1 MPGKAKH
8 LGVQS
13 GHMVSARPACE
24 LNSSGA
30 RGSSHSV
37 HSLPGA
43 QSAGYTAQ
51 LPVASW
57 AESFETLL
65 QDRVAVTY
73 FTEFLK
79 KEFSAENVYF
89 WQACERFQQIPA
101 RNTQQLAQEAR
112 RIYEEFLSSHA
123 VSPVNIDRQAWIG
136 EEMLATPTPDMFRV
150 QQLQIFNLMKFDSYA
165 RFVKSPLFQACMRAE
180 NEGQPLPDLRAH
192 SRNSSPPPELGKV
205 PGPAPQHRVEDS
217 NGSSS
222 LWRESQGSL
231 NSSASLDLGF
241 LSSSCSSSSM
251 SHRKSLGGTEPD
263 PQARPSKYCCVYLPD
278 GTASLASVRAGV
290 SIRDML
296 AGLCEKRGFSLPDIK
311 VYLVGNEQKAL
322 VLDQDSVVLMDQEVK
337 LENRVSFE

>member
-1 MPGKAKH
+1 ICI
-8 LGVQS
+8 S
-13 GHMVSARPACE
+13 E

-101 RNTQQLAQEAR
+101 RNTQQEAR

-180 NEGQPLPDLRAH
+180 NEGQPLPD
-192 SRNSSPPPELGKV
+192 
-205 PGPAPQHRVEDS
+205 
-217 NGSSS
+217 
-222 LWRESQGSL
+222 
-231 NSSASLDLGF
+231 
-241 LSSSCSSSSM
+241 
-251 SHRKSLGGTEPD
+251 
-263 PQARPSKYCCVYLPD
+263 
-278 GTASLASVRAGV
+278 
-290 SIRDML
+290 
-296 AGLCEKRGFSLPDIK
+296 IK
-311 VYLVGNEQKAL
+311 VYLVGNEQVGT
-322 VLDQDSVVLMDQEVK
+322 VLGWEGKSWAGQGWPGDSIRSQPWTHLTE
-337 LENRVSFE
+337 